1 MPAGQ
6 PRTWVV
12 EPGKPGAHGASR
24 TRSGGGGRAPAD
36 FLFAACVGSPQ
47 PAPRLLRSA
56 GRALMRGRPGRP
68 TTRLPILPRIG
79 SRLGLKCTFAPRLGR
94 GAAGQRWPGRPGGG
108 HTEVR
113 RAAWAGC
120 ERWGKLAGSFRE
132 AGRKLAGSFREA
144 GGKLAGS
151 FREAGGK
158 LAGTLRDGSGTVR
171 GRFEDDSRTIRGRR
185 GGESAERPRWRP
197 RRGRGV
203 LRWARAPGGDPGR
216 RAGPRRP
223 AGAWNP
229 AVGTDLWLNLFW
241 AFT

>member
-151 FREAGGK
+151 FREAGRK
-158 LAGTLRDGSGTVR
+158 LAGRFGDGSRTVR
-171 GRFEDDSRTIRGRR
+171 GRFEGVVAAKAPKDHAGDPGEGAESCAGR
-185 GGESAERPRWRP
+185 ARPEGTLADGP
-197 RRGRGV
+197 GRGV
-203 LRWARAPGGDPGR
+203 
-216 RAGPRRP
+216 PRER
-223 AGAWNP
+223 GTRLLAWIY
-229 AVGTDLWLNLFW
+229 G
-241 AFT
+241 

>member
-12 EPGKPGAHGASR
+12 EPGKPGAHGAGR
-24 TRSGGGGRAPAD
+24 TRSGGGVGGGRAPAD
-36 FLFAACVGSPQ
+36 FLFAACVRSPQ
-47 PAPRLLRSA
+47 PAPRPLRSA
-56 GRALMRGRPGRP
+56 GRARMRGRPGRP
-68 TTRLPILPRIG
+68 TARLPILPRIG
-79 SRLGLKCTFAPRLGR
+79 SRLGLKRTFAPGSGR
-94 GAAGQRWPGRPGGG
+94 GAAGQRWPGRPGGAHG
-108 HTEVR
+108 GPPRGVGGVR
-113 RAAWAGC
+113 G
-120 ERWGKLAGSFRE
+120 GGD
-132 AGRKLAGSFREA
+132 AGRILPGSWRDP
-144 GGKLAGS
+144 S
-151 FREAGGK
+151 GK

-171 GRFEDDSRTIRGRR
+171 GRFEGFV
-185 GGESAERPRWRP
+185 GAKAPERPRRRP

-203 LRWARAPGGDPGR
+203 LRWASAPGGDPGR